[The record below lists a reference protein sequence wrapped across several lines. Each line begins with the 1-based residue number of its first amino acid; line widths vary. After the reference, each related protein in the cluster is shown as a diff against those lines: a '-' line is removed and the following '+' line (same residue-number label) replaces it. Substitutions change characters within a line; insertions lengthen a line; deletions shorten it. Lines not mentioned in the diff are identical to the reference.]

1 MQPIQ
6 SRLIIFYANKIGEA
20 IQTKIYQTFIHVV
33 LSIIARDYLDD
44 TPIAM
49 RTIRT
54 RTHQLRALLQRLELM
69 QVMTRDNEIR
79 GTRLE
84 VTAQHMGTVQAAR
97 RMCNKLDILRV
108 QGIENML
115 EGSFDE
121 DSYTSGRFN
130 PRLRG
135 QGGKLESCNVRHC
148 V

>member
-20 IQTKIYQTFIHVV
+20 IQTKIYQTLIHVV

-79 GTRLE
+79 GTKLE
-84 VTAQHMGTVQAAR
+84 VTAQHMGTVQATHR
-97 RMCNKLDILRV
+97 ICNKLDILRV

-130 PRLRG
+130 PRLWG